1 MRAITRDTQ
10 VIKMG
15 TDNTPRDSTIPHRRL
30 YSIKELCQLTH
41 MSHATAWRRIG
52 EFDVRRIGRRVFVT
66 AESIEQFIAAL
77 PRAPRRTCATSAAA

>member
-1 MRAITRDTQ
+1 MPPSIA
-10 VIKMG
+10 
-15 TDNTPRDSTIPHRRL
+15 TPSLESKIPERRL

-66 AESIEQFIAAL
+66 AESIERFLAEL
-77 PRAPRRTCATSAAA
+77 PKAGRAP